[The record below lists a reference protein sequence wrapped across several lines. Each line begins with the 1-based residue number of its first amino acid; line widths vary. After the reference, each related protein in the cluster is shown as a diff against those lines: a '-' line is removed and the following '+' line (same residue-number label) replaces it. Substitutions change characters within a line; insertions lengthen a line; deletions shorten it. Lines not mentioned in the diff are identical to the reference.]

1 MADNS
6 VHFPK
11 YSIQANTASNHS
23 NRLFGSSKSSA
34 GLDRVH
40 ELAPGESILE
50 CARLVVLVPAVDI
63 QETRL
68 AQQVWQLASP
78 HSVPVLLLGIARDYE
93 TETALL
99 RCLASLAAF
108 TRDRF
113 VKVETRIL
121 QTSSWVS
128 ALREVIQPGDVILS
142 HVEQQVRKGLF
153 QDQPLSAVLARSI
166 QSPVYMI
173 SGYCTKDPRRISEP
187 LRKAFAWVVLLLILA
202 GFIGLDA
209 SVVGQVSGY
218 WQQVLLTTLVIIE
231 IGSIWLWNAWAG

>member
-1 MADNS
+1 MAGNS
-6 VHFPK
+6 IHFPK
-11 YSIQANTASNHS
+11 ITIDSKTASNHR
-23 NRLFGSSKSSA
+23 NRLVGSSKSSA

-40 ELAPGESILE
+40 ELVPGESILE
-50 CARLVVLVPAVDI
+50 CARLVVLVPAGEI
-63 QETRL
+63 EEAGL

-78 HSVPVLLLGIARDYE
+78 HGVPVLMLGIARDYE
-93 TETALL
+93 KETALL
-99 RCLASLAAF
+99 LRLASLAAF

-128 ALREVIQPGDVILS
+128 ALREVIQPGDVILI

-166 QSPVYMI
+166 QAPVYML
-173 SGYCTKDPRRISEP
+173 SGYCTKEPPSISEP
-187 LRKAFAWVVLLLILA
+187 LRKVFAWVVLLLILA

-209 SVVGQVSGY
+209 SVVGQVSGS